1 MEHLQ
6 NNVELTW
13 ANINISCYGKN
24 SKWSEL
30 YVLNSNGGGCGKFL
44 EGFLKKVSLELGV
57 ESSLSFAWPEL
68 RRQRN
73 I

>member
-1 MEHLQ
+1 M
-6 NNVELTW
+6 
-13 ANINISCYGKN
+13 
-24 SKWSEL
+24 
-30 YVLNSNGGGCGKFL
+30 

-57 ESSLSFAWPEL
+57 ESSLSFALPEL